1 MSQRFSTD
9 DGRALAYERRGS
21 GPVLVCHPG
30 GPGFSARLFDDA
42 AGLDES
48 FTLVL
53 LDPRGTGGSDR
64 PVDDEAYRIED
75 YVDDLEQLRRHLGLE
90 AIELLGWSHGG
101 IVAMAYAAAH
111 PARVAHLVLVGA
123 LARFQAEQEDAMREA
138 MEQRADEPWYA
149 DAVAALEQEQAGTFG
164 TDAELGEL
172 AFREFPLY
180 FASYGERERAYLER
194 MREPANGDTLR
205 FFNQEIWPTFDLR
218 PQLSRIDAP
227 TLILAGEQDFICGP
241 TCAKDIGGAI
251 PGAKTVLIPGAGH
264 FLFLEAADRLRDE
277 VTRFVR
283 G

>member
-1 MSQRFSTD
+1 MSERFSTD
-9 DGRALAYERRGS
+9 DGRSLAYERRGS

-64 PVDDEAYRIED
+64 PADATAYRIED
-75 YVDDLEQLRRHLGLE
+75 YVDDLEELRRHLGLE
-90 AIELLGWSHGG
+90 AIDLLGWSHGG
-101 IVAMAYAAAH
+101 IVAMAFAAAH
-111 PARVAHLVLVGA
+111 PARVAHLVLVA
-123 LARFQAEQEDAMREA
+123 TLARFQAEQEEAMREE
-138 MEQRADEPWYA
+138 MEQRAHEPWYE
-149 DAVAALEQEQAGTFG
+149 DAVAALEEEQAGTFG
-164 TDAELGEL
+164 SDVELGEL
-172 AFREFPLY
+172 AFREFRLY
-180 FASYGERERAYLER
+180 FASYGERERTYLER

-205 FFNQEIWPTFDLR
+205 LFNQEIWPTFDLR
-218 PQLSRIDAP
+218 PQLSRLDVP

-241 TCAKDIGGAI
+241 TCAKDIAGAI
-251 PGAKTVLIPGAGH
+251 VGAKTVIIPGAGH